1 MSRLGRRRLTLLALV
16 LAFAQHSSY
25 AARPPG
31 PAPIP
36 AGLAERHRAFL
47 EEAAPLLSP
56 KERET
61 FLGLKEEYQRD
72 VFIRRFWEV
81 RDPFPQT
88 PKNEFQERWQE
99 RVALARKL
107 YGDLA
112 DDRSRL
118 LLLNGKPDRI
128 LQSHC
133 ADVLLPLE
141 LWHYDRTEQIR
152 GGFSL
157 VFFAPLGG
165 ARGRYRLWYPTEGVE
180 ALLATGLRS
189 GTRVTAEFLAENC
202 PRGDDVAGFLGE
214 AIDWSRVEETAR
226 VVPRP
231 SEEWLQT
238 FVSFSTDLPPGAAT
252 FPAELALSF
261 PGRQG
266 SRTVVQ
272 GVVAVPRDA
281 VRPTRLADL
290 DTYDF
295 VVDGEVLYKDELF
308 EHFRYRFTLPVADA
322 AGQIRDGK
330 IPLVFQ
336 RPLRPGAYTLRLK
349 VEDAGGK
356 RFFRDE
362 RTLEVPAVAMA
373 SNPASPA
380 SPSPAGT
387 APAAVVA
394 AAQPPAPSGAPL
406 PAGTARPDPAA
417 EANAAL
423 GAGDHTVRLVA
434 PGDEDLLRTGRARVE
449 ALVTGDGVARVAF
462 ALNGRPVLSK
472 SKPPYSVELDLGDKP
487 KTHLVKAV
495 ALGPGGEEL
504 AHGELLLNAGP
515 HRFALRL
522 VEPQAGRTYR
532 DSLRAE
538 ADVQVPEGDELDHV
552 DFFLN
557 DARVATLYQPPF
569 AQPILLPRSQQGA
582 IYVRSVA
589 YLKDGNSTE
598 DVVLVNSPDY
608 GEKVQVDLV
617 ELYTTVVDRRGR
629 PVAGLT
635 RDDFQVTEDGAPQ
648 KIRRFDTVKDLPIYA
663 GILLDTSAS
672 MSERLDDAVKAAL
685 GFFEKV
691 ITPKDR
697 ASVITFNGK
706 PSLAVRFTNNREVL
720 AGGVANL
727 TAEGTTALYDS
738 IIYALYT
745 FGGIKGKRSLVLLTD
760 GMDEG
765 SRYKYTDALDYA
777 RRAGVT
783 IYTVGIHLEP
793 TETDVRAKLQR
804 LAEETGGRFF
814 FIERAS
820 ELAKVYAAVEADLR
834 TQYLLA
840 YESTQPGGDREKF
853 RTVEVKVARPGLEA
867 KTVRGYFP

>member
-1 MSRLGRRRLTLLALV
+1 MSLLGRRRLTLLALL
-16 LAFAQHSSY
+16 LALAPYPSY
-25 AARPPG
+25 AARPAD

-88 PKNEFQERWQE
+88 PRNEFQERWQE
-99 RVALARKL
+99 RVALARQR

-112 DDRSRL
+112 DDRARL
-118 LLLNGKPDRI
+118 LLLNGKPDQV

-133 ADVLLPLE
+133 SDVLLPLE
-141 LWHYDRTEQIR
+141 LWHYDRTEHIR

-157 VFFAPLGG
+157 VFFSPLG
-165 ARGRYRLWYPTEGVE
+165 APRGRYRLWYPTEGVE
-180 ALLATGLRS
+180 ALLATGVRAGS
-189 GTRVTAEFLAENC
+189 ARVTPEFLAASC
-202 PRGDDVAGFLGE
+202 PRGDDIAGFLAE
-214 AIDWSRVEETAR
+214 AIDWSRIEASVH

-238 FVSFSTDLPPGAAT
+238 FVSFSTDLPAGAAT

-261 PGRQG
+261 PGRLG

-281 VRPTRLADL
+281 VRAARLADL
-290 DTYDF
+290 ESYDF
-295 VVDGEVLYKDELF
+295 VVDGEVVHKDELF
-308 EHFRYRFTLPVADA
+308 EHFRYRFTLPVAEA
-322 AGQIRDGK
+322 AGQMRDGK

-336 RPLRPGAYTLRLK
+336 RTLRPGSYTLRLK

-362 RTLEVPAVAMA
+362 RPLEVPAVALA
-373 SNPASPA
+373 SNAVTAAGAAGPAV
-380 SPSPAGT
+380 
-387 APAAVVA
+387 AAVA
-394 AAQPPAPSGAPL
+394 AATQPPPAPGPPRA
-406 PAGTARPDPAA
+406 ADPAV

-423 GAGDHTVRLVA
+423 GSGDHTVRLVA
-434 PGDEDLLRTGRARVE
+434 PGDEELLRTGKARVE
-449 ALVTGDGVARVAF
+449 ALVTGDGIARVSF
-462 ALNGRPVLSK
+462 LLNGRPVLSK
-472 SKPPYSVELDLGDKP
+472 SHPPYSVELNLGDKP
-487 KTHLVKAV
+487 KTHTVKAV

-504 AHGELLLNAGP
+504 ARGELLLNAGP

-522 VEPQAGRTYR
+522 VEPQAGRLYR

-557 DARVATLYQPPF
+557 DVRLASLYQPPF
-569 AQPILLPRSQQGA
+569 AQPILLPRSQQGVA
-582 IYVRSVA
+582 YVRAVA

-598 DVVLVNSPDY
+598 DVVLVNSPEY

-629 PVAGLT
+629 PVAGLK
-635 RDDFQVTEDGAPQ
+635 REDFQVAEDGVPQ
-648 KIRRFDTVKDLPIYA
+648 RIRRFDMVKDQPIYA

-672 MSERLDDAVKAAL
+672 MSERLDEAVRAAL

-697 ASVITFNGK
+697 AAVITFNGK

-745 FGGIKGKRSLVLLTD
+745 FGGIKGKRAIILLTD

-765 SRYKYTDALDYA
+765 SHYKFTDALDYA

-783 IYTVGIHLEP
+783 LYTVGIHLEP
-793 TETDVRAKLQR
+793 NETDVRAKLQR

-814 FIERAS
+814 FVERAS

-834 TQYLLA
+834 TQYLVA
-840 YESTQPGGDREKF
+840 YESTQPGGDRDKF
-853 RTVEVKVARPGLEA
+853 RAVEVKLARPGLEA
-867 KTVRGYFP
+867 KTMRGYYP

>member
-1 MSRLGRRRLTLLALV
+1 MFPLGRRRLTLLALF
-16 LAFAQHSSY
+16 LALAQHPSF
-25 AARPPG
+25 AARPADP
-31 PAPIP
+31 PPVS
-36 AGLAERHRAFL
+36 AGLEERHRAFL
-47 EEAAPLLSP
+47 EEAAPLLSA

-61 FLGLKEEYQRD
+61 FLALKEEYQRD
-72 VFIRRFWEV
+72 AFIRRFWEV

-88 PKNEFQERWQE
+88 PRNEFRERWEE
-99 RVALARKL
+99 RVEMARKL
-107 YGDLA
+107 YGDLS

-118 LLLNGKPDRI
+118 LLLNGKPDRV
-128 LQSHC
+128 LPSHC
-133 ADVLLPLE
+133 SDVLLPLE
-141 LWHYDRTEQIR
+141 IWHYDRTEQIR
-152 GGFSL
+152 GGFAL
-157 VFFAPLGG
+157 VFFAPLGS
-165 ARGRYRLWYPTEGVE
+165 ARGRYRLWYPSEGVE
-180 ALLATGLRS
+180 TLLANGLRGS
-189 GTRVTAEFLAENC
+189 SRVTAEFLAQNC
-202 PRGDDVAGFLGE
+202 PRGDDIAGYLGE
-214 AIDWSRVEETAR
+214 AIDWSRVEATVR

-252 FPAELALSF
+252 FPAELSLSF
-261 PGRQG
+261 PGRVG

-272 GVVAVPRDA
+272 GVVAVPQDA
-281 VRPTRLADL
+281 VHAARLADL
-290 DTYDF
+290 ETYDF
-295 VVDGEVLYKDELF
+295 VVDGEVVYKDELF
-308 EHFRYRFTLPVADA
+308 EHFRYRFTLPVAEA
-322 AGQIRDGK
+322 AGQMRDGK

-336 RPLRPGAYTLRLK
+336 RALRPGAYTLRLK

-362 RTLEVPAVAMA
+362 RALEVPAVALA
-373 SNPASPA
+373 AAPASPA
-380 SPSPAGT
+380 
-387 APAAVVA
+387 PAALVA
-394 AAQPPAPSGAPL
+394 ATAAAGAPSAAAAPGAPL
-406 PAGTARPDPAA
+406 PALHADPAA
-417 EANAAL
+417 EANAAI
-423 GAGDHTVRLVA
+423 GSGDYTVRLVA

-462 ALNGRPVLSK
+462 SLNGRPVLSK
-472 SKPPYSVELDLGDKP
+472 SHPPYSVELDLGDKP
-487 KTHLVKAV
+487 KLHAVKAV

-504 AHGELLLNAGP
+504 AHGELYLNAGP

-522 VEPQAGRTYR
+522 VEPQPGRVYR

-538 ADVQVPEGDELDHV
+538 ADVQVPEGDALDHV

-557 DARVATLYQPPF
+557 DVRLATLYQPPF

-582 IYVRSVA
+582 TYVRAVA

-629 PVAGLT
+629 PIADLK
-635 RDDFQVTEDGAPQ
+635 REDFRIVEDGAPQ
-648 KIRRFDTVKDLPIYA
+648 KIRRFDTVKDQPIYA

-672 MSERLDDAVKAAL
+672 MSERLDEAVKAAL

-691 ITPKDR
+691 IKPKDR

-706 PSLAVRFTNNREVL
+706 PHLAVRFTNDREVL

-745 FGGIKGKRSLVLLTD
+745 FGGIKGKRAVVLLTD
-760 GMDEG
+760 GVDEG
-765 SRYKYTDALDYA
+765 SHYKFTDALDYA

-783 IYTVGIHLEP
+783 LYTVGIHLEP
-793 TETDVRAKLQR
+793 NETDVRAKLQR

-814 FIERAS
+814 FVERAA
-820 ELAKVYAAVEADLR
+820 ELAKVYAAVEEDLR

-840 YESTQPGGDREKF
+840 YESTQAGGDREKF
-853 RTVEVKVARPGLEA
+853 RTVEVKVGRPGLEA
-867 KTVRGYFP
+867 KTMRGYYP